1 MSVETAN
8 LVVQH
13 DDLGYFPEMNEAFLE
28 LAFPTGSVIAG
39 APSFEHLMSRL
50 PSQGANLGVHLTLT
64 SDIPSIPLRPIS
76 AGPSLVDSNGLFA
89 ATTRDAWERVSGDE
103 AKVEFEAQISRALE
117 GGLKISYLD
126 SHMSVTLRPDLFR
139 EMLSLSE
146 RFCSDGFIFI
156 PPPES
161 TGLFNSYYKAHAK
174 YPESLEIC
182 KSFRGNS
189 YILVD
194 TYLIPPAQKKKWY
207 CEVLVGLPPGRYR
220 LIHHAAVPSR
230 FVHALEDGEVRISD
244 YECLQDADVRDA
256 LAFLGAHRLS
266 PWNQVDGLV
275 SS

>member
-1 MSVETAN
+1 MSVETVN

-50 PSQGANLGVHLTLT
+50 PSQDANLGVHLTLT

-76 AGPSLVDSNGLFA
+76 AGPSLVDSRGLFS
-89 ATTRDAWERVSGDE
+89 ATTRDAWERVSGEE

-117 GGLKISYLD
+117 VGLKISYLD

-146 RFCSDGFIFI
+146 RFSSKGFIFI
-156 PPPES
+156 PPPER
-161 TGLFNSYYKAHAK
+161 TGLFNSYYKAHEK
-174 YPESLEIC
+174 YPETLALCE
-182 KSFRGNS
+182 SFEGDA

-194 TYLIPPAQKKKWY
+194 TYLIPPAQKKRWY

-230 FVHALEDGEVRISD
+230 FVHALDDAEIRISD
-244 YECLQDADVRDA
+244 YECLRDPDVRDA
-256 LAFLGAHRLS
+256 LALLGARGLS
-266 PWNQVDGLV
+266 T
-275 SS
+275 